1 MHVSW
6 SWSNILSMNE
16 VLLICKCHF
25 SVNACSSVQK
35 EVPENWKLVFLIKSS
50 IDNNHFCLFIDLH
63 KHVFDLGIGLF
74 FFFFFVVVVV
84 VVYRNVCNLIKHFNN
99 RLIKIRRRLLLV
111 YHTIGPKG
119 LRLLHSKHGTL
130 PNVFTV
136 LLYPSGQL
144 NMARS
149 RSSLNVFYWPK

>member
-1 MHVSW
+1 
-6 SWSNILSMNE
+6 MNE

-25 SVNACSSVQK
+25 SVTACSSVQK
-35 EVPENWKLVFLIKSS
+35 EEVPANWKLVFLIKSS
-50 IDNNHFCLFIDLH
+50 IDNYHFCLFINLH

-74 FFFFFVVVVV
+74 FVVV
-84 VVYRNVCNLIKHFNN
+84 VVYRNVSYLIKHFNN

-111 YHTIGPKG
+111 YHTKGSKG

-149 RSSLNVFYWPK
+149 RSSLNVFY